1 MKKGYVLVVIASIIL
16 LSSIVLM
23 INKNSFAETDDSNHC
38 LESIQLV
45 VGNEEEVYVKNENN
59 KIDLPN
65 GRYYRQPKSVSNDA
79 SFFVGNHNIFL
90 KSIAKNTELEEKEV
104 YYMLDSKVRNKTN
117 KYSVLMNYLINE
129 TKFSDNKDEDDHYKQ
144 LLILW
149 AMDRLAGYEDDKN
162 YIWNSNYSE
171 PIETVEDT
179 TYEDKFEID
188 NHSEEE
194 VSYKIYYWKYAN
206 NLSVSDKKLL
216 KESDVGNKM
225 LAYLDTWE
233 EYVTW
238 YIEEN

>member
-1 MKKGYVLVVIASIIL
+1 
-16 LSSIVLM
+16 
-23 INKNSFAETDDSNHC
+23 
-38 LESIQLV
+38 
-45 VGNEEEVYVKNENN
+45 
-59 KIDLPN
+59 
-65 GRYYRQPKSVSNDA
+65 
-79 SFFVGNHNIFL
+79 
-90 KSIAKNTELEEKEV
+90 
-104 YYMLDSKVRNKTN
+104 MLDSKVRNKTN

-194 VSYKIYYWKYAN
+194 VSSKIYYWKYAN